1 MSGISRG
8 IAIPQLCE
16 LGKGW
21 VLVLDAGR
29 CAGKA
34 NPGQTGANTILARY
48 ERGSSGRAVLF
59 GVISGEQHAFLGD
72 AINVGGGGGRLYPIM
87 PKLYALML
95 GTPMSA
101 PMMTRIFGL
110 VFAAH
115 RGATKTVAPNPIINV
130 TAPANRANFDCL
142 GRIFIETFLAV
153 LSPFLHQY
161 YR

>member
-48 ERGSSGRAVLF
+48 ERGSSGRAALF

-72 AINVGGGGGRLYPIM
+72 AVNVGGGLYPIM

-95 GTPMSA
+95 GTPMSS
-101 PMMTRIFGL
+101 PIMTRIFGL
-110 VFAAH
+110 VFAAL
-115 RGATKTVAPNPIINV
+115 RGAAKTVAPNPIINV
-130 TAPANRANFDCL
+130 TAPAYRVNFNCL
-142 GRIFIETFLAV
+142 GRIFIETFLSV